1 MIEIAPE
8 TACMLYV
15 GTLLFLL
22 LATWLLRSRK
32 AKYRDIVKLTT
43 IHATCEFCGEAYL
56 VESFTAFHRCPRCR
70 CLNQAKK

>member
-32 AKYRDIVKLTT
+32 AKYRDSVKLTT
-43 IHATCEFCGEAYL
+43 IHATCEYCGAAYL
-56 VESFTAFHRCPRCR
+56 VESFTAFHRCPRCH
-70 CLNQAKK
+70 CLNQNP